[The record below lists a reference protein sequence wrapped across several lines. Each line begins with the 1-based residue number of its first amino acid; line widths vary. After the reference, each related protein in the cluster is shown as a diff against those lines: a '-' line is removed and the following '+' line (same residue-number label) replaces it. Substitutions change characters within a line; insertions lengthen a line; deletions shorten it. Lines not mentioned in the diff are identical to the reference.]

1 VNLVKARPITQVGSV
16 TTTRDRFERLF
27 DWEVVPDELSRDRVL
42 ALMDDFFALGPMGFR
57 GPAVAGVPGHLT
69 SLDGSIRTTQVIA
82 PGYRCPS
89 NELLDDVL
97 ARCGDDFLFIT
108 SANVSSGLTGRVEP
122 AHYDLGGMQEDFGD
136 REGIV
141 LIGHRDEAAV
151 RASYPLHLPMST
163 SILAFHK
170 VASDSGGRPALVLER
185 HGSLGIDDVRE
196 IVERHGFALLIGAGA
211 LERLPAREPVLA
223 G

>member
-1 VNLVKARPITQVGSV
+1 
-16 TTTRDRFERLF
+16 
-27 DWEVVPDELSRDRVL
+27 
-42 ALMDDFFALGPMGFR
+42 MGFR
-57 GPAVAGVPGHLT
+57 GPAVASVPDHLT

-89 NELLDDVL
+89 NGLLDDVL

-122 AHYDLGGMQEDFGD
+122 AHYDLAGMQEDFGD

-170 VASDSGGRPALVLER
+170 LASDADGGPALVLER
-185 HGSLGIDDVRE
+185 HGSLGIDDARE
-196 IVERHGFALLIGAGA
+196 IVERHGFALSIGEGA
-211 LERLPAREPVLA
+211 VERLPARELVLA
-223 G
+223 R